1 MVRRLI
7 GVCHVEDFKEIKDEQ
22 AKGKCELM
30 GVTFARELLR
40 GEIEGV
46 EGAVERARVVGE
58 IE

>member
-1 MVRRLI
+1 MV
-7 GVCHVEDFKEIKDEQ
+7 GE
-22 AKGKCELM
+22 
-30 GVTFARELLR
+30 TFARELLR